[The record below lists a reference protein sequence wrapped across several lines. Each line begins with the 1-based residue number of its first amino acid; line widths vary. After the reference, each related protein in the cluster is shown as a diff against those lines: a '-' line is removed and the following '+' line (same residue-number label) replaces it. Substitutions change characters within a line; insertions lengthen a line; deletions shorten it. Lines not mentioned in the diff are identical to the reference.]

1 MSDQSR
7 LTIQAAS
14 SAESAQEK
22 GHKNAIHTF

>member
-14 SAESAQEK
+14 TAESAREQ